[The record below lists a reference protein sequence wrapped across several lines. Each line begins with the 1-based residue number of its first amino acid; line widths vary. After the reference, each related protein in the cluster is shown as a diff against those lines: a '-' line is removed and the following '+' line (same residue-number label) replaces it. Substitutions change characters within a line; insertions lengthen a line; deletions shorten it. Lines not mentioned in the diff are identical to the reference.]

1 MELNNK
7 TILIVGII
15 SIAILALYFKNNEL
29 AAVALGG
36 LVGYLSKD
44 NKHQDLQEIR
54 DDIQHDQE
62 QIQEILVALTQ
73 LTTTLKVLQWVI
85 AFLATIAGSGIL
97 TMILK

>member
-1 MELNNK
+1 MKEENTK
-7 TILIVGII
+7 SYCIQEARI
-15 SIAILALYFKNNEL
+15 SKIETRL
-29 AAVALGG
+29 
-36 LVGYLSKD
+36 D
-44 NKHQDLQEIR
+44 NKHRDLQEIR

>member
-29 AAVALGG
+29 AAAALGG

-44 NKHQDLQEIR
+44 IPTQD
-54 DDIQHDQE
+54 
-62 QIQEILVALTQ
+62 
-73 LTTTLKVLQWVI
+73 VI
-85 AFLATIAGSGIL
+85 NDE
-97 TMILK
+97 KREY

>member
-1 MELNNK
+1 MKEENTK
-7 TILIVGII
+7 SYCIQESRI
-15 SIAILALYFKNNEL
+15 SKIETRL
-29 AAVALGG
+29 
-36 LVGYLSKD
+36 D